1 MIIPTKLLGA
11 RHPGVDDDN
20 DGDACLRA
28 GARMSVAVVTDL
40 FTEMQSCYV
49 MCVQSLCDHV
59 VH

>member
-20 DGDACLRA
+20 DGDARLRTR
-28 GARMSVAVVTDL
+28 ARMSVAVVADL
-40 FTEMQSCYV
+40 FTELQSCYV
-49 MCVQSLCDHV
+49 MCGQSLCDP